1 MIAFRR
7 FLPLLLIGLLCGC
20 LQESETVRPQQNFRP
35 MAARRTIPVDE
46 ALGQLD
52 GLLAMI
58 DGPTTRASRRSVER
72 VRVLR
77 RCDLAAT
84 RSENGYP
91 ADLDSI
97 LYFVDFADDRG
108 SAILGA
114 DNRLPAVVTVT
125 ESPID
130 WKRKLVDFD
139 ITRIGTGPVDTVGRT
154 IISLV
159 KNYIDYQV
167 SSRGFRSWY
176 REWEEYV
183 PPMMRT
189 KWTQTAPYN
198 DYCYTVDG
206 QKAYAG
212 CGPIA
217 IGQVFASN
225 RWPNQINGY
234 YIDWNLIERF
244 NYDYPSPPSD
254 DACTAVAYLIHEI
267 GEGVLAEY
275 KINGTFSGLG
285 AHETFFEEC
294 GYDSVRTERYNNENI
309 KEMLFTVQCPV
320 VLLGYADHED
330 GIRKIS
336 HFWVVDGGLRR
347 YFTLCSQVSS
357 AGRIVEFESDAEELI
372 VHCNFGWDG
381 LCDGYY
387 QSDMFDLSKPAV
399 DYDEKLDESVPLN
412 PPYYLF
418 DQNLY
423 LTMYSGY
430 GSN

>member
-20 LQESETVRPQQNFRP
+20 LQESETVRPQQNFQP

-52 GLLAMI
+52 GLLARI

-77 RCDLAAT
+77 RCDLVAT

-139 ITRIGTGPVDTVGRT
+139 ITQIGTGPVDTVGRT

-189 KWTQTAPYN
+189 KWNQQSPYN
-198 DYCYTVDG
+198 ELCYTDDG
-206 QKAYAG
+206 RNAYAG
-212 CGPIA
+212 CVAIA
-217 IGQVFASN
+217 LGQIFYFNHFPEVIDNYRFDWDLLGQWTVDATTYTDEGIMEVAYFIHYIGLGVDMTYGAIEDRQGSSSSIDNAAFFMKELGYRDVEIGQ
-225 RWPNQINGY
+225 Y
-234 YIDWNLIERF
+234 
-244 NYDYPSPPSD
+244 SD
-254 DACTAVAYLIHEI
+254 ADV
-267 GEGVLAEY
+267 
-275 KINGTFSGLG
+275 
-285 AHETFFEEC
+285 
-294 GYDSVRTERYNNENI
+294 
-309 KEMLFTVQCPV
+309 KEMIFKRNKPIYCRANMTDGLFV
-320 VLLGYADHED
+320 GSGHA
-330 GIRKIS
+330 
-336 HFWVVDGGLRR
+336 WVIDGGIRR
-347 YFTLCSQVSS
+347 YFTVCSDSGS
-357 AGRIVEFESDAEELI
+357 GSRIFEGQMADEELL
-372 VHCNFGWDG
+372 VHCDFGWG
-381 LCDGYY
+381 GEYNGFYY
-387 QSDMFDLSKPAV
+387 SGIFDLSKPAAEV
-399 DYDEKLDESVPLN
+399 DDDLREHPIDNPNGYIYD
-412 PPYYLF
+412 Y
-418 DQNLY
+418 NLM
-423 LTMYSGY
+423 LITYS
-430 GSN
+430 